1 MRLGLGL
8 GLSRGA
14 GGAAAS
20 LPGVLRAAS
29 PLNMVPTFAE
39 AMPAGLDS
47 FTITMPHY
55 IGSGDR
61 KSLRALFN
69 FWLLAVSGTSATTAI
84 GNDGTIQ
91 GVWFEYNGTLVR
103 AKFGGL
109 DTLPWVDGDFDKL
122 TDAVVPA
129 DFGATKFTLG
139 DQILVHVWGTT
150 SITAGK
156 MPCNEFDNSRYVAG
170 IIQRSF
176 SSGATTPTAALGGF
190 TFSGTAP
197 SSSFFRKVI
206 INIVGEFVDGPSP
219 DKETYMFTGDSM
231 YHGTY
236 DEQSGTPS
244 PRGAAFRF
252 LEGTGGTNR
261 KAGFVVARG
270 GGLNDVWNATTNRN
284 KIEAIVKY
292 CSTSVD
298 NYLRN
303 HFAAVVA
310 NSFPTGEATMR
321 ATFTTMYANIRA
333 NALTGTGVLPLRC
346 IRDVGGTWLTG
357 ASVTGSSPNQTTVAT
372 GSQDTRSIRWKGSA
386 WAGTQ
391 GDCRKMQ
398 DYIASIVGTTGADAI
413 WDNSSVTRASTD
425 PNNTLYDL
433 FPFGINTDGAHYGHT
448 FAPTVAAHGRADP
461 VLAARA

>member
-39 AMPAGLDS
+39 AMNAGLDS
-47 FTITMPHY
+47 FTLTMPHF

-84 GNDGTIQ
+84 GNNGTIQ
-91 GVWFEYNGTLVR
+91 GIWFQYNGVLVQGKFSGVNTL
-103 AKFGGL
+103 AW
-109 DTLPWVDGDFDKL
+109 TDGDFDVS
-122 TDAVVPA
+122 TDAVVPS
-129 DFGATKFTLG
+129 DFGASTFALG
-139 DQILVHVWGTT
+139 DQVLIHVWGTT
-150 SITAGK
+150 SVTAGK
-156 MPCNEFDNSRYVAG
+156 LPSNEFDNSRYVSG
-170 IIQRSF
+170 ITQRAFDS
-176 SSGATTPTAALGGF
+176 ALVTPTIGLGGF
-190 TFSGTAP
+190 TWSGATAG
-197 SSSFFRKVI
+197 SVRKFIV
-206 INIVGEFVDGPSP
+206 NLVGEFVDGAAP

-231 YHGTY
+231 YHGSY
-236 DEQSGTPS
+236 DEQSGTPA
-244 PRGAAFRF
+244 PRGVAFRF

-270 GGLNDVWNATTNRN
+270 GGLNDPWNATTNRN

-292 CSTSVD
+292 CSTAVD

-303 HFAAVVA
+303 HFSAIVA
-310 NSFPTGEATMR
+310 NQFPTGEATMQ
-321 ATFTTMYANIRA
+321 ATFVTMYANIRA

-357 ASVTGSSPNQTTVAT
+357 ASVTGSSPNQTSVAT

-448 FAPTVAAHGRADP
+448 FAPTVASHGRADP